1 MENFIKSSI
10 DLFSTVPI
18 DDINITNSNIVN
30 SKELIEHGY
39 FINGENV
46 TVSDRVKNILIEK
59 SFQINKTFYEKWN
72 DILLKDR
79 NQLLIDQLFHYATV
93 NVLKNTDF
101 IYIPGGSFTQ
111 QKKPVSWTIPLRIL
125 KQDTEIEIKN
135 KAKLMLYTNVALKED
150 TILKIFDIIFF
161 DEIDIDCVK
170 NRDSKILIQTKLHII
185 PKTAEDI
192 MKCLIYSIT
201 GSLMFVKNKKLEDMI
216 SEKATLENTLFW
228 IKNNEIIL
236 SQIFN
241 RYKNIFLSMKKNDL
255 KPYINKISHLS
266 KKNHKPILR
275 ALPSPSNGFHMTRY
289 LKYLIKEHQPRSFI
303 IRNGKIWCERNKFE
317 KISMYKE
324 NIKKLLNSYSLKQ
337 SPYTKIA
344 LPISEKN
351 FIENYPMGSEFN
363 HTNLI
368 IGIYWKNN
376 QDRVDL
382 DLSCVDIV
390 GKIGWDS
397 QYKRVSVSS
406 QYKRDKIIFSGDIID
421 APNGANEYLN
431 FGSIDT
437 PKLIQ
442 VNYFNFFNNKHEAE
456 FDIIVGFNDDLFES
470 PMIRSENVIASMKT
484 SINSSK
490 TKTLGVV
497 YPGGRFV
504 VIDKYIGKKVQ
515 TNGVGKIDM
524 QILIDSFTSNNLFF
538 EDFITHQ
545 PFEESSSLSVDDQ
558 NINTTQELDL
568 RTEFI
573 SKSKILSIFN

>member
-10 DLFSTVPI
+10 DLFNTVPVDDEKI
-18 DDINITNSNIVN
+18 DTKIVN

-39 FINGENV
+39 FFIDEDIFI
-46 TVSDRVKNILIEK
+46 SDRVKNILIEK
-59 SFQINKTFYEKWN
+59 SFQINKTFYAKWN

-93 NVLKNTDF
+93 WLKHESLNNNDF
-101 IYIPGGSFTQ
+101 IYIPWEFTQ
-111 QKKPVSWTIPLRIL
+111 KQLTGWTIPLRIL
-125 KQDTEIEIKN
+125 KQETKIEIKN
-135 KAKLMLYTNVALKED
+135 KAKLMLYANVALKEE
-150 TILKIFDIIFF
+150 TILNIFNIISF
-161 DEIDIDCVK
+161 DEIEVDNVK

-185 PKTAEDI
+185 PKTAEDL

-201 GSLMFVKNKKLEDMI
+201 GSLVFVKNKELKDII

-241 RYKNIFLSMKKNDL
+241 RYKNVFLSMKKNNDL
-255 KPYINKISHLS
+255 KSYINKISHLS
-266 KKNHKPILR
+266 KKNHIPKK
-275 ALPSPSNGFHMTRY
+275 LPTSSLSNGFQMTRY
-289 LKYLIKEHQPRSFI
+289 LKYLIKEKQPRSFI

-317 KISMYKE
+317 EISTYKE
-324 NIKKLLNSYSLKQ
+324 NIKKILNQYSLKQ
-337 SPYTKIA
+337 SPHTKIA

-351 FIENYPMGSEFN
+351 FIGNYPMGSEFN
-363 HTNLI
+363 HSNLI

-376 QDRVDL
+376 QNRVDL

-397 QYKRVSVSS
+397 HY
-406 QYKRDKIIFSGDIID
+406 YRDKIIFSGDITD

-431 FGSIDT
+431 LGSIDT

-442 VNYFNFFNNKHEAE
+442 VNYFNFSSNKHEVE
-456 FDIIVGFNDDLFES
+456 FDIIVGFNDDNTKEG
-470 PMIRSENVIASMKT
+470 PMLRSENVIVSMKT

-538 EDFITHQ
+538 EDFI
-545 PFEESSSLSVDDQ
+545 DQ
-558 NINTTQELDL
+558 NKNTQEFLDL

-573 SKSKILSIFN
+573 SKGKILSIFN